1 MKKNLLLTI
10 FLVFLMVMNGV
21 LLYLFIV
28 KPEGN
33 NRPPRKFIAE
43 QLNLDDNQLLKFRVI
58 DKGHHQKMREM
69 EMESR
74 ELKGLLFSNLD
85 NPAFTEKKLDSI
97 TILISDLAQ
106 NKEKEVFSYFKEL
119 EKLCNAKQKM
129 KLQQIVSGAL
139 RPGLSAGPRPNQG
152 GPPPPR

>member
-58 DKGHHQKMREM
+58 DKEHHQKMREM

-85 NPAFTEKKLDSI
+85 NPDFTDEELDSI
-97 TILISDLAQ
+97 ANLIGNLAY
-106 NKEKEVFSYFKEL
+106 NREKEVFYYFNEL
-119 EKLCNAKQKM
+119 ESICNAKQKM

-139 RPGLSAGPRPNQG
+139 RPGLGAGHGPNQG

>member
-1 MKKNLLLTI
+1 MKKNLFLTI
-10 FLVFLMVMNGV
+10 LLVFLMVMNGV
-21 LLYLFIV
+21 LLYLFIA

-33 NRPPRKFIAE
+33 NRPPRRFIAE
-43 QLNLDDNQLLKFRVI
+43 QLNLDDNQLLKFRDI
-58 DKGHHQKMREM
+58 DKEHHQKMRGIEI
-69 EMESR
+69 ESR

-97 TILISDLAQ
+97 TSLIGDLAY

-119 EKLCNAKQKM
+119 ERLCNAKQKT

-139 RPGLSAGPRPNQG
+139 RPGLGAGHEPNQG